1 MTHTQARIDECSDG
15 VDRILDIMDEADRR
29 ALAQQKTLLMRLS
42 RAELV
47 VLANHYG
54 IKNVTDYTAPHDWKF
69 GGKEELA
76 GEVAEHMIEEG
87 R

>member
-1 MTHTQARIDECSDG
+1 VSLAWIDECPDG
-15 VDRILDIMDEADRR
+15 VDRILDLMDEADRT
-29 ALAQQKTLLMRLS
+29 AIAKQKALLMRLN

-76 GEVAEHMIEEG
+76 CEIAEHMIEDG
-87 R
+87 Q

>member
-1 MTHTQARIDECSDG
+1 MPTDQEFQEWWFRT
-15 VDRILDIMDEADRR
+15 LDEADRT
-29 ALAQQKTLLMRLS
+29 AIAQQRRLLMRLN

-76 GEVAEHMIEEG
+76 GEIAERMTG
-87 R
+87 QR